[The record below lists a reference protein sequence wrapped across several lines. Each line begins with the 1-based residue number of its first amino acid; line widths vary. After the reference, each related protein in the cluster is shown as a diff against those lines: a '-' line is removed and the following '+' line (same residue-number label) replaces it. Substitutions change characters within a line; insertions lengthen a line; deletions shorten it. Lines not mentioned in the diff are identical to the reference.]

1 VRRFLTIFL
10 LALVL
15 FTGCTSSPVAEA
27 ATATT
32 AANQPLEPT
41 SLPST
46 ASEAHEVLVNFL
58 TLLHT
63 KNYKDAVPLYDGEYE
78 QLQIFNNEI
87 DPDDHSALW
96 AWACD
101 HQLLQC
107 LEVRSATFQELR
119 GDSYVFQVEFSN
131 PDGSLFVLGPCCGAS
146 ETEMPSISQFEF
158 TVSRTTNSKFVVM
171 NTPPYMP

>member
-1 VRRFLTIFL
+1 MTSYIPGIMKHILILFLTFL
-10 LALVL
+10 LV
-15 FTGCTSSPVAEA
+15 GCASQQTRLPEN
-27 ATATT
+27 T
-32 AANQPLEPT
+32 PT

-46 ASEAHEVLVNFL
+46 MAEAQDVLVNFL

-171 NTPPYMP
+171 DTPPYLP